1 MRPQILTRPMRLVIP
16 FLSFLV
22 FAGPGTAQAQC
33 APEPAGLDR
42 ALEAT
47 LVVAAADRDR
57 RFLGSAVLW
66 RDGRFAV
73 TAAHVVGERRT
84 VRLRNALGFEVIAEV
99 VILDAARDVA
109 FVRLAQAVMGEGLEL
124 RSTALRVGE
133 TVFAIGAPFEAEQTV
148 TAGIVSS
155 RARQVDPASPV
166 FLVQHDAAINAGSS
180 GGPLVDRE
188 GRLIGINTELAQ
200 QSRYFV
206 GIAYALPA
214 TLLGDVYDGVL
225 NDVPVLGLRLRAVD
239 WMVAEALGL
248 DAPQGMLV
256 DYVMPGG
263 AADGAGLKAGDI
275 LLSVDGKEIRR
286 EGDFALWLDA
296 RDGDRVKLTL
306 LRGAARIDALMD
318 FSTEEID
325 AVMGKTQATGVVPVK
340 PSTTLKKLGVIITGR
355 RVSELS
361 PTSPAYLAG
370 LSVGD
375 EILAVNGEPVGPMG
389 FDWPQIDGPVV
400 LLVRTAT
407 GQTKHVVFDPFSNEQ
422 AMRPIGGANVLD
434 PAVITL

>member
-1 MRPQILTRPMRLVIP
+1 MRPQFLSKPMRLVIP
-16 FLSFLV
+16 FLSFMT
-22 FAGPGTAQAQC
+22 FAGPGTAEAQC
-33 APEPAGLDR
+33 APDEAGLSH
-42 ALEAT
+42 AMEAT

-66 RDGRFAV
+66 QDGRFAV
-73 TAAHVVGERRT
+73 TAAHVVGERRK

-99 VILDAARDVA
+99 VIIDAARDVA
-109 FVRLAQAVMGEGLEL
+109 FVRLAEAVMGEGLEL

-133 TVFAIGAPFEAEQTV
+133 TVYAIGAPFEADQTV

-155 RARQVDPASPV
+155 RERQVDPSSPV
-166 FLVQHDAAINAGSS
+166 FMIQHDAAINAGSS
-180 GGPLVDRE
+180 GGPLVDRD
-188 GRLIGINTELAQ
+188 GRLIGINSELAE
-200 QSRYFV
+200 QSRFFT

-214 TLLGDVYDGVL
+214 KLLGDVYDGVL

-248 DAPQGMLV
+248 EDARGLLV

-275 LLSVDGKEIRR
+275 LLAVDGKKILR

-296 RDGDRVKLTL
+296 RQGERVKLTI
-306 LRGAARIDALMD
+306 LRGSARIEMLMD
-318 FSTEEID
+318 FSVEEID
-325 AVMGKTQATGVVPVK
+325 VIMGKTQTGVVVPAK
-340 PSTTLKKLGVIITGR
+340 PRTTLRKLGVILTGR
-355 RVSELS
+355 RVTELS

-375 EILAVNGEPVGPMG
+375 EILAIDGVPVGRDG
-389 FDWPQIDGPVV
+389 GDWPEIDGPVL
-400 LLVRTAT
+400 LLVRTVT
-407 GQTKHVVFDPFSNEQ
+407 GQTKHVVFDPFTNEQ